1 MLNITYELDF
11 LDTIRKIKDKPFKEK
26 VKKQVENIISNPE
39 VGKPMRYT
47 RKGTR
52 ELYIKPYRI
61 AYAYIQ
67 KENQLIFLKI
77 YHKDK
82 Q

>member
-1 MLNITYELDF
+1 MLIDYKKDF
-11 LDTIRKIKDKPFKEK
+11 LKTVSKIRDVASKDKI
-26 VKKQVENIISNPE
+26 KKQVKKITDDPE
-39 VGKPMRYT
+39 IGKPMMYE

-61 AYAYIQ
+61 AYAYS
-67 KENQLIFLKI
+67 KEEDKITFLEI
-77 YHKDK
+77 YHKDE

>member
-1 MLNITYELDF
+1 MVNVEFTPHFQKVFSKVSSNLRERILKQLEKLDE
-11 LDTIRKIKDKPFKEK
+11 T
-26 VKKQVENIISNPE
+26 PE
-39 VGKPMRYT
+39 IGKPMRYA

-52 ELYIKPYRI
+52 EVYMGSFRLSYSYL
-61 AYAYIQ
+61 
-67 KENQLIFLKI
+67 KEENKLVFLDI

>member
-1 MLNITYELDF
+1 MYE
-11 LDTIRKIKDKPFKEK
+11 
-26 VKKQVENIISNPE
+26 
-39 VGKPMRYT
+39 

-61 AYAYIQ
+61 AYAYS
-67 KENQLIFLKI
+67 KEEDKITFLEI
-77 YHKDK
+77 YHKDE